1 MTPAPPRG
9 SSAPSRVPL
18 RGYAVV
24 RAGRASFLLHRRSAA
39 VALGLLLALA
49 GAVVAALCLGESA
62 VSPGEVVRVLLGRP
76 SPDELVVGEFR
87 LPRVVVGLLAGAAL
101 GLAGALVQ
109 TVARNPLAS
118 PDVVGVTWGA
128 TATVVGLTAYG
139 VVGSADRAPYA
150 AVGGGLLAGLL
161 VYGLAWR
168 RGLHAQ
174 RFVLIGIGISVALS
188 SLTSVFLTRGDG
200 FQAQAATVWM
210 TGSLDGAGY
219 DQAGRLA
226 WVLAAALP
234 VALWAA
240 RAQRSISFDDAT
252 AVGLGLRLGRI
263 RLGMALLGIVLAS
276 CAAGAA
282 GPVDFVALMAPQI
295 ALRLARSVQV
305 PLFCS
310 ALAGALV
317 VVLADLLARRLLAPT
332 ELPVGVVTGLV
343 GAPYLM
349 WLLTRSR
356 RGGA

>member
-1 MTPAPPRG
+1 MT
-9 SSAPSRVPL
+9 SVSL
-18 RGYAVV
+18 RGYSVV
-24 RAGRASFLLHRRSAA
+24 RAGRASLLLHRRSAA
-39 VALGLLLALA
+39 AAVGLLVVLAA
-49 GAVVAALCLGESA
+49 TVVASLCLGEST
-62 VSPGEVVRVLLGRP
+62 VSPGEVVKVVLGRP

-87 LPRVVVGLLAGAAL
+87 LPRVVVGLLVGAAL

-128 TATVVGLTAYG
+128 TATVVGLMAYG
-139 VVGSADRAPYA
+139 VVGSTGQAPYA
-150 AVGGGLLAGLL
+150 AVGGGLVAGLL
-161 VYGLAWR
+161 VYALAWR

-188 SLTSVFLTRGDG
+188 SLTSVFLTKGDG
-200 FQAQAATVWM
+200 FQAQAAKVWM
-210 TGSLDGAGY
+210 TGSLNGSGY

-226 WVLAAALP
+226 WVLLAALP

-252 AVGLGLRLGRI
+252 AVGLGLRLDRI

-295 ALRLARSVQV
+295 ALRLARSAQI

-310 ALAGALV
+310 ALTGALV
-317 VVLADLLARRLLAPT
+317 VVLADLIARRLLAPT
-332 ELPVGVVTGLV
+332 ELPVGVVTGMV

-349 WLLTRSR
+349 WLLILPQTPFGGTPIR
-356 RGGA
+356 RGGS